1 MFRFDGAF
9 GRFMNL
15 LFDILYVGILWVVFS
30 IPLITAGAS
39 SAAAYYTMAKCVR
52 HKTGYV
58 GREFW
63 KAFKDNFR
71 QMLPFTL
78 GFWLAAAVLALDLLY
93 VWQNESALN
102 NSIFVV
108 LIFIA
113 FLLTGLVVYLCPV
126 VSRFRLMGWELIKR
140 SGVLMFK
147 FLPVTILT
155 QAVFLAMC
163 AGIYLMPWSVFI
175 LPGVFLFAF
184 SFPMEKILRR
194 LMPPVD
200 EDSEEAQK
208 WYYE

>member
-78 GFWLAAAVLALDLLY
+78 GFWLAAVVLALDFLY

-113 FLLTGLVVYLCPV
+113 FLITGLVVYLCPV
-126 VSRFRLMGWELIKR
+126 VSRFRLTGRELIKR

-155 QAVFLAMC
+155 QAVFLTMC